1 MRGQVN
7 MANEAKLCSPIH
19 STFEV
24 LAVQRAIRGRY
35 GEDNRTGLSVEQCW
49 LRLCSFQCISSIC

>member
-7 MANEAKLCSPIH
+7 MANEAKLCSQIH

-24 LAVQRAIRGRY
+24 LAVQCAIMRY

-49 LRLCSFQCISSIC
+49 MRLCSFQCISSIH